1 MLAQGYDWT
10 DVAVTLGC
18 GPEDFDLPD
27 DLDLDDPCWGEED
40 DEDLD
45 YGGVPMRDEDWY

>member
-1 MLAQGYDWT
+1 MLAQGCDCT
-10 DVAVTLGC
+10 DVAMTLGC

-27 DLDLDDPCWGEED
+27 DLDLEDPTWGEED

-45 YGGVPMRDEDWY
+45 YGGVPMRDEGWD